1 MVIVRNTAKR
11 KLAEGG
17 IALGFGVH
25 HLRTSALPMIA
36 AAGNH
41 DFLFIDMEHGA
52 TTVQEASQICIAGL
66 PAGMPAIV
74 RVCAG
79 ALDEATRLLDNG
91 AMGIIVPHVD
101 TEKQAQRIADAFHYP
116 PAGTRSWGG
125 PPPIY
130 GYMPPHV
137 AEAQKAVNDEI
148 LTVVMIESPEAV
160 ENASDIAAVHG
171 IDVLLIGSFDLTSA
185 LGIAGQMGHRKLIE
199 AYEEVGKAC
208 AKHGK
213 VLGMGGINGD
223 EDSKRYIG
231 MGSRFITTGSD
242 HGYIVAG
249 SLARATFLRGL
260 VAGGEAKLVKSD
272 VGKSEVGKSK
282 KKAGKKKAGEKKADE
297 KKEREAVPA

>member
-1 MVIVRNTAKR
+1 
-11 KLAEGG
+11 L
-17 IALGFGVH
+17 
-25 HLRTSALPMIA
+25 A
-36 AAGNH
+36 AAGGH

-52 TTVQEASQICIAGL
+52 ASVQEATQICIAAL
-66 PAGMPAIV
+66 PAGVPAIV

-91 AMGIIVPHVD
+91 ALGIVVPHVD
-101 TEKQAQRIADAFHYP
+101 TAKQAQRIADAFHYP

-160 ENASDIAAVHG
+160 ENASDIAAVDG

-242 HGYIVAG
+242 HSYVVAG

-260 VAGGEAKLVKSD
+260 AVGGVGGAVKAKKKD
-272 VGKSEVGKSK
+272 GK
-282 KKAGKKKAGEKKADE
+282 KKAGKTKDLEVA
-297 KKEREAVPA
+297 PA

>member
-1 MVIVRNTAKR
+1 MAIVQNTAKR

-25 HLRTSALPMIA
+25 HLRTSAVAMLA
-36 AAGNH
+36 AAGGH

-52 TTVQEASQICIAGL
+52 ASVQEATQICIAGL

-79 ALDEATRLLDNG
+79 AIDEATRLLDNG
-91 AMGIIVPHVD
+91 ALGIVMPHVD
-101 TEKQAQRIADAFHYP
+101 TAKQAQRIADAFHYP

-130 GYMPPHV
+130 GYMPPPV

-160 ENASDIAAVHG
+160 ENASDIAAVDG
-171 IDVLLIGSFDLTSA
+171 IDVLLIGSFDLTTA
-185 LGIAGQMGHRKLIE
+185 LGIAGQMDHRKLIE

-242 HGYIVAG
+242 HGYVVAG

-260 VAGGEAKLVKSD
+260 
-272 VGKSEVGKSK
+272 EVGGVGEEVKHK
-282 KKAGKKKAGEKKADE
+282 KKADKKKAAKKQELETA
-297 KKEREAVPA
+297 PA

>member
-1 MVIVRNTAKR
+1 MGIVRNTAKR

-25 HLRTSALPMIA
+25 HLRTTAVPMLAIA
-36 AAGNH
+36 GGH

-52 TTVQEASQICIAGL
+52 TTVQEATQICIAAL
-66 PAGMPAIV
+66 PTGVPAIV

-91 AMGIIVPHVD
+91 ALGIVVPHVD
-101 TEKQAQRIADAFHYP
+101 TAKQAQRIADAFHYP

-160 ENASDIAAVHG
+160 ENAGDIAAVDG
-171 IDVLLIGSFDLTSA
+171 IDVLFIGSFDLTSA
-185 LGIAGQMGHRKLIE
+185 LGIAGQMGHRKLID
-199 AYEEVGKAC
+199 AYDEVGKAC

-223 EDSKRYIG
+223 EDSERYIG

-242 HGYIVAG
+242 HSYVVAG

-260 VAGGEAKLVKSD
+260 TVGGVAKG
-272 VGKSEVGKSK
+272 K
-282 KKAGKKKAGEKKADE
+282 KKGGKKKALEVVSA
-297 KKEREAVPA
+297 

>member
-1 MVIVRNTAKR
+1 V
-11 KLAEGG
+11 
-17 IALGFGVH
+17 LGFGVH
-25 HLRTSALPMIA
+25 HLRTSAVPMIA

-52 TTVQEASQICIAGL
+52 TTVQEATQICIAAL
-66 PAGMPAIV
+66 PSGVPAIV
-74 RVCAG
+74 RVCSG

-160 ENASDIAAVHG
+160 ENASDIAAVDG

-185 LGIAGQMGHRKLIE
+185 LGIAGQMGHRKLID
-199 AYEEVGKAC
+199 AYDEVGKAC

-223 EDSKRYIG
+223 EDSERYIG

-242 HGYIVAG
+242 HSYVVAG

-260 VAGGEAKLVKSD
+260 TVGGVAKG
-272 VGKSEVGKSK
+272 K
-282 KKAGKKKAGEKKADE
+282 KKGGKKKALEVVA
-297 KKEREAVPA
+297 A